1 MQRCLCVLVVAGLI
15 ASLGCGDIGGS
26 RRNASGSAGG
36 AGLVAPDQQVSQ
48 PPTPSAV
55 PSPGAAPGA
64 PAMPAGALQAAT
76 GQAGQAPAGQPG
88 PAIPGLPV
96 AGAAPQQPAMV
107 QEKAQAGVTG
117 KGNYGGPGIITTP
130 ISTYF
135 QIRERAVFDIQIPQ
149 AMQLYEATNGA
160 KPKTQDEFMR
170 NIIQAN
176 MIKLPELPA
185 GHKYVYDPQK
195 GELMVEHPQ

>member
-1 MQRCLCVLVVAGLI
+1 MQRSLCVLAVAGLI
-15 ASLGCGDIGGS
+15 ASLGCGDTGGG

-48 PPTPSAV
+48 PAAAPASA
-55 PSPGAAPGA
+55 AAPGA
-64 PAMPAGALQAAT
+64 PAMPAGSAPAAA
-76 GQAGQAPAGQPG
+76 GQLGQAPAGQPG

-96 AGAAPQQPAMV
+96 AGAVSQQPNMV
-107 QEKAQAGVTG
+107 REKAQAGVTG
-117 KGNYGGPGIITTP
+117 KGDYGGPGIVTTP

>member
-1 MQRCLCVLVVAGLI
+1 MQRNLCVVVVAGLI

-48 PPTPSAV
+48 PAAAPAV
-55 PSPGAAPGA
+55 PSPAASPGA
-64 PAMPAGALQAAT
+64 PAVAPGTALPPPAGQL
-76 GQAGQAPAGQPG
+76 GQAPAGQPG
-88 PAIPGLPV
+88 PAIPGLPI
-96 AGAAPQQPAMV
+96 AGAPQQPNMV

-117 KGNYGGPGIITTP
+117 KGNYGGPVIVTTP

-160 KPKTQDEFMR
+160 KPKTQEEFMR
-170 NIIQAN
+170 DIIQAN

-195 GELMVEHPQ
+195 GALMVEHPQ

>member
-1 MQRCLCVLVVAGLI
+1 MQRSLCVLAIAGLI

-55 PSPGAAPGA
+55 PSPGAASGA

-96 AGAAPQQPAMV
+96 AGAAPQQPNMV

-117 KGNYGGPGIITTP
+117 KGAYGGPGIVTTP

-135 QIRERAVFDIQIPQ
+135 QIKEQLIFGQVQQ
-149 AMQLYEATNGA
+149 AIEIYKATNGA
-160 KPKTQDEFMR
+160 KPKSQEEFMR
-170 NIIQAN
+170 DVIQAN
-176 MIKLPELPA
+176 MIRLPELPA